1 VPRAGLTVERLTVAG
16 AELADEVGFEAVT
29 LSALARRFDVR
40 VASLYSHLESS
51 AELRSRIAVLALTEM
66 ADLADRSLAGRAGL
80 EAVRA
85 LGDAYR
91 DYARLHPGRYA
102 ATKHPLER
110 GVAGDAA
117 GARHADLAR
126 AVLRAYDVTGPDETH
141 AVRLLGSTIRGFVDL
156 EAGGAFD
163 RSEPSAEVSWARI
176 PEALHAVLLGWS
188 GRQYPA

>member
-1 VPRAGLTVERLTVAG
+1 L
-16 AELADEVGFEAVT
+16 
-29 LSALARRFDVR
+29 
-40 VASLYSHLESS
+40 
-51 AELRSRIAVLALTEM
+51 
-66 ADLADRSLAGRAGL
+66 
-80 EAVRA
+80 RA

-126 AVLRAYDVTGPDETH
+126 AVLRAYDVSDADQIH

-156 EAGGAFD
+156 EAAGAFD
-163 RSEPSAEVSWARI
+163 RSEPPARESWALI
-176 PEALHAVLLGWS
+176 PEALHAVLLGWA
-188 GRQYPA
+188 GRTETT